1 MMSDARK
8 RKLDM
13 VLVWRWDR
21 FARSTR
27 FLLLA
32 LEEFRALKIQFVSFQ
47 EDIDTGTPIGQV
59 LFTLIAAMA
68 ELERNLIV
76 ERVCAGIRNARAK
89 GKRLRRPQRSVDQD
103 RLMEMQASGMS
114 LRQIAATL
122 KIGYGTVRARLQSSE
137 RKTPGKTDEEIAPFT
152 GKSTAV

>member
-13 VLVWRWDR
+13 VPVWRWDR

-27 FLLLA
+27 NLLLA
-32 LEEFRALKIQFVSFQ
+32 LEEFRSLKIQFVSFQ

-68 ELERNLIV
+68 ELESAN
-76 ERVCAGIRNARAK
+76 
-89 GKRLRRPQRSVDQD
+89 
-103 RLMEMQASGMS
+103 
-114 LRQIAATL
+114 
-122 KIGYGTVRARLQSSE
+122 
-137 RKTPGKTDEEIAPFT
+137 
-152 GKSTAV
+152 